1 MVTISQPS
9 PSMRSVTRPTGSPY
23 QRAMNPGSSC
33 GRNTSPC
40 ATIVSARQRSVT
52 CCFIQSASAG
62 VTARRASADADAEP
76 CIGVVEPDL
85 TDRDVTLESRDLI
98 VVDVLPD
105 LAAEQIGRAH

>member
-1 MVTISQPS
+1 
-9 PSMRSVTRPTGSPY
+9 
-23 QRAMNPGSSC
+23 MNPGSSC

-105 LAAEQIGRAH
+105 LAAELLDRSVWAVLLEFVPHAGTHARNE